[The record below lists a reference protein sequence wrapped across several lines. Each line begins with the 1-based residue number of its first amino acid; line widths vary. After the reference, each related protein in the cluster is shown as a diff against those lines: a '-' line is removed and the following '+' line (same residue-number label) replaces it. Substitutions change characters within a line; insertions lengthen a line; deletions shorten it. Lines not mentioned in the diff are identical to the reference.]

1 MDKAGTLTAQALT
14 WTPSKGS
21 SAHNGGLGD
30 LQMISNNC
38 RQSEKTFLPNSVLP
52 SKVIFLSFRQPL
64 KASVSILLT
73 FLGITISLR
82 AKQPE
87 KAFKPMRDR
96 LGGNET

>member
-14 WTPSKGS
+14 LTPSKGS

-38 RQSEKTFLPNSVLP
+38 RQSEKHFTQFGIAKQGNFL
-52 SKVIFLSFRQPL
+52 KFQTAL
-64 KASVSILLT
+64 KGFGFNLLT